1 MNKKLIVLLL
11 AAVLLLS
18 ACGSGAA
25 TAPADASA
33 PAAAQEAAS
42 GPASGQENAGSTE
55 EDPLAEMKQKAEA
68 GDTQA
73 MKDLAWRYWG
83 HEGVEKDM
91 DQCAAWYEKAIEA
104 GDTEAMT
111 TLAWLCW
118 GNEGMEKDME
128 KSVALYE
135 KAVEAGVTEA
145 MRTLAWLYRGN
156 QDVARDMEKTVA
168 LYEKAAE
175 AGDAESM
182 RTLGWLYR
190 GNDGLEKDMD
200 KAVAWYEKAAEAGDT
215 EAMRTLGW
223 LYEGNDGVEKDMDK
237 AVGMYAKAVEA
248 GDMTAVYT
256 LGLLYEMRLDPPDP
270 AKAAEY
276 YGIGAGAG
284 QSGCMDRLNSLYRDG
299 KVSRPTYEEAVLAYN
314 EAAKDRIPD
323 PELVEKPVFHT
334 VDADGNPADE
344 SVFAGHA
351 LTMVIFWAGDDVDSS
366 GFFHPRIPF
375 LEEMQEKYAD
385 QGLQVLGVCE
395 NTTYE
400 NGSSRFLSSEE
411 VRERVGDVNF
421 KNLLAYR
428 PSEDGDSELQSLG
441 TVSRLSIGG
450 ETRTRIL
457 AQYDVGC
464 IPSAIFVD
472 GEGRL
477 VHFPLGVSNAAAAF
491 NQISPIVKDYHS
503 FAGIYGDVYD
513 NTLLFEGVKQLAEI
527 SLCGTPT
534 EKAEPLIAAYLNG
547 ERPGEEELAWWDSLH
562 HDSELEWWGRINY
575 KG

>member
-1 MNKKLIVLLL
+1 MNRKLIALLL

-42 GPASGQENAGSTE
+42 APASGQESAGSTE

-118 GNEGMEKDME
+118 GNEGMEKDMD

-156 QDVARDMEKTVA
+156 QDVARDVEKAVA

-175 AGDAESM
+175 AGDAEAM
-182 RTLGWLYR
+182 RTLAWLCR
-190 GNDGLEKDMD
+190 GYDGVEKDMD
-200 KAVAWYEKAAEAGDT
+200 KAVAWYEKAAEAGDI
-215 EAMRTLGW
+215 EAMRSLAW
-223 LYEGNDGVEKDMDK
+223 LYEGNDGVGKDMDK
-237 AVGMYAKAVEA
+237 AVGLYTKAVEA
-248 GDMTAVYT
+248 GDMSAVYT

-276 YGIGAGAG
+276 YEIGAKAG
-284 QSGCMDRLNSLYRDG
+284 QSSCMDRLNYLYRSS
-299 KVSRPTYEEAVLAYN
+299 KISRPTYEEAVLAYN
-314 EAAKDRIPD
+314 EAVKGQIPD

-351 LTMVIFWAGDDVDSS
+351 LTMVIFWAGDDDDSK
-366 GFFHPRIPF
+366 GIFHPLIPF
-375 LEEMQEKYAD
+375 LEGMQEKYAG
-385 QGLQVLGVCE
+385 QGLQVLGVCV
-395 NTTYE
+395 NTTFE

-441 TVSRLSIGG
+441 TVSRLSAGG

-457 AQYDVGC
+457 AQYDVGY
-464 IPSAIFVD
+464 IPSVIFVD

-477 VHFPLGVSNAAAAF
+477 VHFPLGVSNAAVAF
-491 NQISPIVKDYHS
+491 NQISPLVKDSHYY
-503 FAGIYGDVYD
+503 AGIYRNVYD
-513 NTLLFEGVKQLAEI
+513 NSLLFEGVKQLAEI
-527 SLCGTPT
+527 SLCGAPT
-534 EKAEPLIAAYLNG
+534 EKAESLIADYLNG
-547 ERPGEEELAWWDSLH
+547 ERPSEEELAWWDSLH